1 MDHSKTAVHVS
12 SQGALQR
19 LQRACLSLAI
29 TATLGGLAGCGYGS
43 ANKSDSQ
50 ALKASN
56 KASRL
61 TASAGDFRP
70 KASFP
75 GMLSQPIMSHSALM
89 SYVQQQKHQA
99 RHNPSAYLQ
108 PQSVERDLHTADQI
122 LREALQSPEMNY
134 QYKELLLS
142 QAGFVK
148 LAESERA
155 LLNASAKVNNIR
167 FQSDHVALESLK
179 VAGYQAQMAPL
190 QTAAQGGNAYA
201 SQLAAAQQAQ
211 SQAAATA
218 QTAAAQVADLQAKI
232 TRRKADRISLISQG
246 MALQDK
252 SHVTTGEA
260 SLALFKQS
268 VARFHTAAALSQQ
281 VEDLNLQLA
290 NAQADATM
298 AASAL
303 AAAKRQVSDLTEADK
318 AAKAYAAGMSEQAQA
333 LTARVQALINNPHS
347 KVPTLQQQLVSLE
360 SLYHSADKQAAAAAS
375 AARSA
380 RHNLTLAA
388 NEQRMHYVEAQ
399 QLTAKGMSAFDP
411 LVTVQEDKT
420 AECLLDIYQAVADL
434 RAGQADWLRVIAGT
448 LAAQTASDAG
458 KAYAV
463 VSSTSPMTAPTSKQ
477 VEQYRTA
484 ATAALKQA
492 LSDLKQAA
500 IAYPSGQSP
509 VKWLTPALKSIVET
523 TYAGVTSNTAQATA
537 LLSAAS
543 DDAKAAKQ
551 LNPFLPF

>member
-1 MDHSKTAVHVS
+1 MLKAGLNIFNRGVLAMDQSKTAVHVS
-12 SQGALQR
+12 SQAAMRRLQR
-19 LQRACLSLAI
+19 LSLSLAL
-29 TATLGGLAGCGYGS
+29 TATLAGLAGCGDGS
-43 ANKSDSQ
+43 TNKANTQ
-50 ALKASN
+50 ALKVSN

-89 SYVQQQKHQA
+89 SYVKQQNSQA

-108 PQSVERDLHTADQI
+108 PQSVTRDLRTADQ
-122 LREALQSPEMNY
+122 LLGEALQSPALSY

-167 FQSDHVALESLK
+167 VESDHVALQSLK

-201 SQLAAAQQAQ
+201 SQLADAQQAQ

-218 QTAAAQVADLQAKI
+218 QTAAAQVAALQAKI
-232 TRRKADRISLISQG
+232 TRRKANRITLISQG

-252 SHVTTGEA
+252 SHVTIGEA

-268 VARFHTAAALSQQ
+268 VAKFHTAAGLSQQ
-281 VEDLNLQLA
+281 VEELDLQLA
-290 NAQADATM
+290 NAQADASM

-318 AAKAYAAGMSEQAQA
+318 AAKAYAAGMNEQAQA

-360 SLYHSADKQAAAAAS
+360 SLYHSADKQAAAA
-375 AARSA
+375 
-380 RHNLTLAA
+380 
-388 NEQRMHYVEAQ
+388 
-399 QLTAKGMSAFDP
+399 
-411 LVTVQEDKT
+411 
-420 AECLLDIYQAVADL
+420 
-434 RAGQADWLRVIAGT
+434 
-448 LAAQTASDAG
+448 
-458 KAYAV
+458 
-463 VSSTSPMTAPTSKQ
+463 
-477 VEQYRTA
+477 
-484 ATAALKQA
+484 
-492 LSDLKQAA
+492 
-500 IAYPSGQSP
+500 
-509 VKWLTPALKSIVET
+509 
-523 TYAGVTSNTAQATA
+523 
-537 LLSAAS
+537 
-543 DDAKAAKQ
+543 
-551 LNPFLPF
+551 